1 MFAKALIV
9 SMGYINQLCMLVP
22 MEISFFHKR
31 NLEALS
37 AMDDCAPCV
46 FDGGN

>member
-9 SMGYINQLCMLVP
+9 SMGYINKLCVLVL
-22 MEISFFHKR
+22 MEISFFHTR

-37 AMDDCAPCV
+37 AMDDSAPYV